1 MMESAT
7 VLGDNQFI
15 SYDCDSEI
23 AKRVQYAIYQQEPSK
38 PEWVK
43 VAENVLDGEEE

>member
-1 MMESAT
+1 MLYRPHEYKPE
-7 VLGDNQFI
+7 D
-15 SYDCDSEI
+15 
-23 AKRVQYAIYQQEPSK
+23 K